1 MVEERL
7 RKLWFTGS
15 KKWLYLCWLQVKILT
30 MNNCALKLAL
40 SLPPCRWH
48 SLALRQRDGTNGVN
62 EVRNSDREFAE
73 SHKQEHNM
81 FKDLKVNKALSGTV
95 LGTQYEGI
103 DWSVITMY

>member
-1 MVEERL
+1 M
-7 RKLWFTGS
+7 
-15 KKWLYLCWLQVKILT
+15 
-30 MNNCALKLAL
+30 AL

-48 SLALRQRDGTNGVN
+48 SPALRQWESINGAN
-62 EVRNSDREFAE
+62 EVRNSDREFSE

-95 LGTQYEGI
+95 LGTQNECL